1 MSTPEQPTNE
11 TEVQQRRTAL
21 FDAIQDTLRSQGSNV
36 QVAGTAPV
44 QQIVNFDL
52 DDEHWTMTVNKIPD

>member
-1 MSTPEQPTNE
+1 MTNPNE
-11 TEVQQRRTAL
+11 TEVSQRRTAL
-21 FDAIQDTLRSQGSNV
+21 FDAIRATLAEQGSNV
-36 QVAGTAPV
+36 EIAGTAPV